1 MFSYRP
7 VLLLLSAA
15 VLSACAVG
23 PDYRRPDVPLAL
35 SYKNRP
41 TAATKATT
49 PADLSAWWEGFN
61 DPLLTRYVSTAL
73 AQNLDLAQAAARID
87 QARARLG
94 GANAALLPSATVSA
108 SAARAYQS
116 IDTPEGRLLNA
127 TPNYQRRGSE
137 YETDLE
143 AGWEIDIFG
152 GLRRQR
158 EAALADYS
166 ATQASAVATRL
177 AVAAQTADIY
187 VTIRGL
193 QARLD
198 IANRQVKTQQD
209 LLSRVKL
216 LFASGAAADYQVQ
229 QAQGTLDQVQATIPI
244 LTASLDAATNSLD
257 VMLGTPPGTHRA
269 ELAVAA
275 PIPAVPSISDMGTPA
290 DLLQRR
296 PDLIAAERHLAATNA
311 QIGAAMS
318 EYYPKLSLSAMLGS
332 ATAVSAGTLFTGGA
346 TQAAGLL
353 GLRWRLF
360 DFGRIDAEVGEAKG
374 KEAEALAGYRLA
386 VLRATEDV
394 ENSLSSLVNRQ
405 AQTTTLEHAVSSLSK
420 AKDASTAAYSSGA
433 ASFIDVLHADETL
446 LQASDASVQAQ
457 TESARAAIAT
467 FKALGGGW
475 NAPMHPQQLTS
486 AVIDASRRPP
496 IDAPDD
502 VAVIAP
508 ETH

>member
-1 MFSYRP
+1 MLSHRP
-7 VLLLLSAA
+7 LLLLLSAA
-15 VLSACAVG
+15 VLSACTVG
-23 PDYRRPDVPLAL
+23 PDYRRPEVPMAQ
-35 SYKNRP
+35 SYMTRSP
-41 TAATKATT
+41 VMATAKASSV
-49 PADLSAWWEGFN
+49 DLSVWWEGFD
-61 DPLLTRYVSTAL
+61 DPLLNHYVSVAL
-73 AQNLDLAQAAARID
+73 AQNFDLAQAAARIG

-137 YETDLE
+137 YEADLQ

-158 EAALADYS
+158 EAALAEYS
-166 ATQASAVATRL
+166 ATQASAVAARL

-198 IANRQVKTQQD
+198 IAEQQVKTQED
-209 LLSRVKL
+209 LLNRVKL
-216 LFASGAAADYQVQ
+216 LFAHGAAADYQVQ
-229 QAQGTLDQVQATIPI
+229 QAQGALDQVQATVPV
-244 LTASLDAATNSLD
+244 LNASLDAAMNSLD
-257 VMLGTPPGTHRA
+257 VMLGSPPGTHRA
-269 ELAVAA
+269 ELAAAA
-275 PIPAVPSISDMGTPA
+275 PIPAAPSISDMGTPA
-290 DLLQRR
+290 ELLQRR
-296 PDLIAAERHLAATNA
+296 PDLIAAERHLAASNA
-311 QIGAAMS
+311 RIGEAIG
-318 EYYPKLSLSAMLGS
+318 EYYPKLSLSALLGS
-332 ATAVSAGTLFTGGA
+332 ATAVSAGTFLTSGA
-346 TQAAGLL
+346 TQAAGLV

-360 DFGRIDAEVGEAKG
+360 DFGRINAEVGEAKG
-374 KEAEALAGYRLA
+374 KDAEALAGYRQA

-394 ENSLSSLVNRQ
+394 ENSLSSLVNRRAQ
-405 AQTTTLEHAVSSLSK
+405 AATLEHAVSSLSR

-446 LQASDASVQAQ
+446 LQAADASAQAQ

-475 NAPMHPQQLTS
+475 DVPMQQTKVSS
-486 AVIDASRRPP
+486 AA
-496 IDAPDD
+496 
-502 VAVIAP
+502 
-508 ETH
+508 H

>member
-1 MFSYRP
+1 MSLHRP
-7 VLLLLSAA
+7 LLFLLSAA

-23 PDYRRPDVPLAL
+23 PDYRQPAVPLAL
-35 SYKNRP
+35 HYSVGPSAATATAP
-41 TAATKATT
+41 TAA
-49 PADLSAWWEGFN
+49 PSDNLSVWWEGFH
-61 DPLLTRYVSTAL
+61 DPLLTRYVSAAL
-73 AQNLDLAQAAARID
+73 AQNLDLAQAIARID

-94 GANAALLPSATVSA
+94 GANAELLPSATVSG

-127 TPNYQRRGSE
+127 TPNYKRRGSE

-158 EAALADYS
+158 EAALAEYS

-177 AVAAQTADIY
+177 SVAAQTADIY

-198 IANRQVKTQQD
+198 IANEQVKTQRD
-209 LLSRVKL
+209 LLKRVEL
-216 LFASGAAADYQVQ
+216 LYAHGAAADYQVQ
-229 QAQGTLDQVQATIPI
+229 QAQGALDQVQATIPI
-244 LTASLDAATNSLD
+244 LNASLDAAMNSLD
-257 VMLGTPPGTHRA
+257 VMLASPPGTHRA
-269 ELAVAA
+269 ELATAA
-275 PIPAVPSISDMGTPA
+275 PIPAAPAISDMGTPA

-296 PDLIAAERHLAATNA
+296 PDLIAAERHLAAANA
-311 QIGAAMS
+311 RIGAAIS

-346 TQAAGLL
+346 TQAAGLV

-360 DFGRIDAEVGEAKG
+360 DFGRINAEVGEAKG
-374 KEAEALAGYRLA
+374 KDAEALDGYRQA
-386 VLRATEDV
+386 VLRAAEDV
-394 ENSLSSLVNRQ
+394 ENSLSAFVNRQ
-405 AQTTTLEHAVSSLSK
+405 AQTATLVHAESSLSK
-420 AKDASTAAYSSGA
+420 AKDASAAAYSSGA

-446 LQASDASVQAQ
+446 LQASDARAQAQ
-457 TESARAAIAT
+457 TESARAAIET

-475 NAPMHPQQLTS
+475 DVPMRQAQL
-486 AVIDASRRPP
+486 ASGG
-496 IDAPDD
+496 
-502 VAVIAP
+502 
-508 ETH
+508 

>member
-1 MFSYRP
+1 MTHAP
-7 VLLLLSAA
+7 AA
-15 VLSACAVG
+15 A
-23 PDYRRPDVPLAL
+23 
-35 SYKNRP
+35 
-41 TAATKATT
+41 AATAS
-49 PADLSAWWEGFN
+49 PADLTVWWERFN

-73 AQNLDLAQAAARID
+73 AQNLDLAQAVARID
-87 QARARLG
+87 QARARLS
-94 GANAALLPSATVSA
+94 GATAALLPSATVSG

-116 IDTPEGRLLNA
+116 VDTPQGQLLNA
-127 TPNYQRRGSE
+127 TPHYQRRGSE

-158 EAALADYS
+158 EAALAEYS
-166 ATQASAVATRL
+166 ATQASAVATGL

-198 IANRQVKTQQD
+198 IANGQVKTQQD
-209 LLSRVKL
+209 LLNRVRL
-216 LFASGAAADYQVQ
+216 LFSHGAAADYQVQ
-229 QAQGTLDQVQATIPI
+229 QAQGALDQVQATVPV
-244 LTASLDAATNSLD
+244 LTASLDAAMNALD
-257 VMLGTPPGTHRA
+257 VMLGSPPGAHRT
-269 ELAVAA
+269 ELAAAA
-275 PIPAVPSISDMGTPA
+275 PIPAAPSIGDMGKPA

-296 PDLIAAERHLAATNA
+296 PDLIAAERRLAASNA
-311 QIGAAMS
+311 RIGAAIG
-318 EYYPKLSLSAMLGS
+318 EYYPKLSLSALLGS
-332 ATAVSAGTLFTGGA
+332 ATAVSAGTLFSGGA

-360 DFGRIDAEVGEAKG
+360 DFGRINAEVGEAKG
-374 KEAEALAGYRLA
+374 KDAEALAAYRQA
-386 VLRATEDV
+386 VLRAAEDV

-405 AQTTTLEHAVSSLSK
+405 AQTATLAHAESSLAK

-446 LQASDASVQAQ
+446 LQAADARAQAQ

-475 NAPMHPQQLTS
+475 DTS
-486 AVIDASRRPP
+486 ADPVRLSSAG
-496 IDAPDD
+496 
-502 VAVIAP
+502 
-508 ETH
+508 

>member
-15 VLSACAVG
+15 VLAACTVG
-23 PDYRRPDVPLAL
+23 PDYRRPDVPLAQN
-35 SYKNRP
+35 YRVQP
-41 TAATKATT
+41 TATTAAAATSAS
-49 PADLSAWWEGFN
+49 LSAWWEGFN
-61 DPLLTRYVSTAL
+61 DPLLTRYVSAAL
-73 AQNLDLAQAAARID
+73 AENLDLAQALARID

-94 GANAALLPSATVSA
+94 GANAALLPSATVSG

-137 YETDLE
+137 YETDVE

-198 IANRQVKTQQD
+198 IANQQVKTQQD
-209 LLSRVKL
+209 LLARVKL
-216 LFASGAAADYQVQ
+216 LFTNGAAADYQVQ
-229 QAQGTLDQVQATIPI
+229 QAQGTLDQVQATVPI
-244 LTASLDAATNSLD
+244 LNASLDAAMNSLD
-257 VMLGTPPGTHRA
+257 VMLGTPPGTHRT
-269 ELAVAA
+269 ELSATA
-275 PIPAVPSISDMGTPA
+275 PIPSAPSIAEMGAPA

-296 PDLIAAERHLAATNA
+296 PDLIAAERHLAASNA
-311 QIGAAMS
+311 RIGAAIS

-332 ATAVSAGTLFTGGA
+332 ATAVSASTLFTGGA
-346 TQAAGLL
+346 TQAAGLV

-360 DFGRIDAEVGEAKG
+360 DFGRINAEVGEAKG
-374 KEAEALAGYRLA
+374 KDAEALAGYRQA

-405 AQTTTLEHAVSSLSK
+405 AQTATLVHAESSLTK
-420 AKDASTAAYSSGA
+420 ARDASTAAYSSGA

-446 LQASDASVQAQ
+446 LHAADARAQAQ

-475 NAPMHPQQLTS
+475 DAPMHQPKVAS
-486 AVIDASRRPP
+486 AG
-496 IDAPDD
+496 
-502 VAVIAP
+502 
-508 ETH
+508 